1 MKRRN
6 TFRTKAYLKN
16 KKEIKSPLTTPVY
29 KSKKVLVS
37 DEQEEI

>member
-1 MKRRN
+1 MKRKN

-29 KSKKVLVS
+29 KTKRTLVS
-37 DEQEEI
+37 DEQEEV